1 MCFGCTKAASPV
13 RTGFRGFVIWEA
25 GSKSHD
31 LPGCLCLLL
40 VRAKSTVLSSVP
52 KHPLSYHQTAFLC
65 EMENGIFQGIW
76 CRKTMNGPCKSLPAF
91 IPAWCL
97 SQWGT
102 AGICTLHMRPWCT
115 RSCSAFSQEPFS
127 YWVVLCDIC
136 KPFWHRMAFAKQL
149 WCGVFLQCIVRDI
162 ASWAL
167 RHELWCL
174 LQIPWNVNI
183 SVQLPLR
190 NLLWRGKK
198 GE

>member
-13 RTGFRGFVIWEA
+13 RTGFRGFVIIWEA

-40 VRAKSTVLSSVP
+40 VRAESTVLSSVP
-52 KHPLSYHQTAFLC
+52 KHPLSYHQTAFLIFC

-102 AGICTLHMRPWCT
+102 AGVCTLHK
-115 RSCSAFSQEPFS
+115 ALVHKEL
-127 YWVVLCDIC
+127 LCIQ
-136 KPFWHRMAFAKQL
+136 PRALFMLGGSLWHLQTLLAQDGMCKQL
-149 WCGVFLQCIVRDI
+149 WCGVFL
-162 ASWAL
+162 
-167 RHELWCL
+167 
-174 LQIPWNVNI
+174 
-183 SVQLPLR
+183 
-190 NLLWRGKK
+190 
-198 GE
+198 